1 MHILFVNMAALIIGT
16 IIGCLLKKYV
26 PEKLQQNSML
36 YFSVVTLVLGIRLIE
51 RTTSF
56 SAVVIAFLLGGTIGH
71 FLRLDERMAALPQK
85 LSGGKSGFDAGTL
98 MTGFTLYCVSTS
110 GILGAMD
117 LGLSGDTTLLMIKA
131 VMDLLAAVF
140 FAAAGAGWMQLLIA
154 VPLGIV
160 LFGFYFLSKVLMPYV
175 TPEMI
180 GDFSS
185 CGGMI
190 LIVNALRMTKLKNP
204 PVLDLVPSLALIF
217 PISWLWLTYMG

>member
-56 SAVVIAFLLGGTIGH
+56 SAVVIAFLLGGTSGH

-117 LGLSGDTTLLMIKA
+117 LGLSGD
-131 VMDLLAAVF
+131 
-140 FAAAGAGWMQLLIA
+140 
-154 VPLGIV
+154 
-160 LFGFYFLSKVLMPYV
+160 
-175 TPEMI
+175 
-180 GDFSS
+180 
-185 CGGMI
+185 
-190 LIVNALRMTKLKNP
+190 LRC
-204 PVLDLVPSLALIF
+204 
-217 PISWLWLTYMG
+217 